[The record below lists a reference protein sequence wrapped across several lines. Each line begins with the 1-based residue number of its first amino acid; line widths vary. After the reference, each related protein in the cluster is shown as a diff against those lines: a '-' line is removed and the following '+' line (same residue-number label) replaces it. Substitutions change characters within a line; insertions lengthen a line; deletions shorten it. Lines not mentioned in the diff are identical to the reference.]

1 MDYKYTST
9 DRKPRD
15 FHMEKKITIND
26 VATAAQV
33 SSGTVH
39 RALYDKPG
47 VSEAVRKKIVRIA
60 NEMGYQPNLVAS
72 SLKKKPLRIVVA
84 FPGPT
89 QDNRYFYG
97 ELWNGYRQYRK
108 ELIAYNLDIIEAPCY
123 NDEVNSFA
131 DNLKSIM
138 RQYQGEIDGVI
149 GGGKLLEKD
158 QQTACRLTENGI
170 PLVLVSEEV
179 EGVDC
184 LCSVQSEHRTDGRMA
199 AELLTAQIPEDSS
212 ILICAGDVLLP
223 SNIENTMGFESYLRE
238 QDAHNKLIKVYG
250 YRGIDNVYERV
261 LDTLR
266 ADETIKGLY
275 SVNARCSLFLAR
287 AVEEAGLVGKVR
299 IIGSDLYPE
308 SIRYMEKGII
318 NLIIDKNPRNQAI
331 VGLKRLLNYLIRREE
346 PLEKEENVVSTIICR
361 SNMDKYVQ
369 GKFTVS

>member
-1 MDYKYTST
+1 
-9 DRKPRD
+9 
-15 FHMEKKITIND
+15 
-26 VATAAQV
+26 
-33 SSGTVH
+33 
-39 RALYDKPG
+39 
-47 VSEAVRKKIVRIA
+47 
-60 NEMGYQPNLVAS
+60 
-72 SLKKKPLRIVVA
+72 
-84 FPGPT
+84 
-89 QDNRYFYG
+89 
-97 ELWNGYRQYRK
+97 
-108 ELIAYNLDIIEAPCY
+108 
-123 NDEVNSFA
+123 
-131 DNLKSIM
+131 M

-361 SNMDKYVQ
+361 SNMDKYAQ